1 MKLFKRLRNKTARE
15 EERQS
20 NFSDLNP
27 NSLER
32 DPYSAQDNQLD
43 EDYYEW
49 IQDDMAEGQEK
60 YQDFGRQESI
70 SSRQDW
76 PDEVHQWDDADLDQ
90 AKWNSEGQTIQE
102 SEAYDAYNETNQEL
116 WPEGSAGPSR
126 LDKYDSQQMEHRAK
140 YSAKIDRFLNNG
152 IIIVGILLLAVLLI
166 AFLV

>member
-20 NFSDLNP
+20 NFSDLNL
-27 NSLER
+27 NLSER
-32 DPYSAQDNQLD
+32 DSYSAEDNHLD

-49 IQDDMAEGQEK
+49 DQDDMVEGQEK
-60 YQDFGRQESI
+60 YQDFGCQESI
-70 SSRQDW
+70 SLRQDW
-76 PDEVHQWDDADLDQ
+76 PDEVRQWDDVDLDQ

-102 SEAYDAYNETNQEL
+102 SEADDAFNETNQEL
-116 WPEGSAGPSR
+116 WPEGSASPSR
-126 LDKYDSQQMEHRAK
+126 LDKYDSQQMGHRAK

-152 IIIVGILLLAVLLI
+152 IIIFGILLLAVLLI